1 AMTLMY
7 LKQKTFYE
15 AAASGPALRAASR
28 CPLAQQRNCPT
39 RKHNNAWRSTC
50 RSESTNLRN
59 QGGYEQE
66 LAASASPLDGA
77 ELPLGAGTPLIPV
90 LVSDDEVSES
100 RVAAAAVTPQP
111 TIKVTGELRRKA
123 WALSSVLKV
132 FVSRVDPNYA
142 QPWQMCPQ
150 RTGTGSAFVLD
161 TNKRTILTNSHVVS
175 NATAVYVRRPG
186 AAKKFKAEIICDG
199 KVCDLALLTVRDD
212 AFWAAELRGL
222 EFVDVP
228 ELQSPIAVAGYPVG
242 GDNIS
247 VTKGIVSR
255 IALVRYSATARLL
268 SIQID
273 AAINPGNSG
282 GPAFANLEGGKVA
295 GVAFSKNVSS
305 STDNIGYIIPHRVVK
320 HFLEDAEAYGTYRG
334 VPSPGLLTQDLENP
348 AQRAY
353 LKVPEGTSGVLVVK
367 TDPLS
372 AAHGTVQKNDV
383 ILEVDGVSIADDG
396 TVEFREDER
405 LEFTHIIRAKHIDE
419 RIHLKLLRDGQEL
432 CVSYLLKAKDHL
444 VPVLDAVD
452 AVPSYLIVGGLVFA
466 PLSSPFLEMVFG
478 GGGGRR
484 SRRAD
489 IPVPVLAALNQNKVR
504 KGQQVVLLVQVLA
517 HEINHGYRYSVVP
530 CESFNGQRLHSLRHL
545 VELVDK
551 CDQPF
556 LNFGLEGGRLITM
569 RTAEVRGAGPQ
580 ILSTNAISSDRSPD
594 MLLPKPEDEDWDA
607 AGEWD
612 STAAQA
618 DGGLGATGD
627 SDLDC

>member
-1 AMTLMY
+1 MMQLH
-7 LKQKTFYE
+7 LQQNKLHQ
-15 AAASGPALRAASR
+15 SAASR
-28 CPLAQQRNCPT
+28 PLPFRAAARCSSRAHRDCSRPRQTHARRFLLTSPSSFSN
-39 RKHNNAWRSTC
+39 RG
-50 RSESTNLRN
+50 E
-59 QGGYEQE
+59 YEQE

-77 ELPLGAGTPLIPV
+77 ELPLGSGTPLIPA
-90 LVSDDEVSES
+90 LTSDDDASES
-100 RVAAAAVTPQP
+100 RVAAAAAPPPP
-111 TIKVTGELRRKA
+111 TIKVTGEMRRKA

-161 TNKRTILTNSHVVS
+161 TTKRTILTNSHVVS

-186 AAKKFKAEIICDG
+186 AAKKFKAEVVCDG

-282 GPAFANLEGGKVA
+282 GPAFMDLEGGKVA

-320 HFLEDAEAYGTYRG
+320 HFLEEAEQRGTYRG
-334 VPSPGLLTQDLENP
+334 VPSPGFHTQDLENP

-353 LKVPEGTSGVLVVK
+353 LKVPEGSSGVLVVK

-372 AAHGTVQKNDV
+372 AAHGAILKDDV
-383 ILEVDGVSIADDG
+383 ILEVDGVAIADDG

-405 LEFTHIIRAKHIDE
+405 LEFTYIIRAKHIDE
-419 RIHLKLLRDGQEL
+419 HIHLKLLRDGQEI
-432 CVSYLLKAKDHL
+432 CVSYPLKAKDHL

-484 SRRAD
+484 SRRSD
-489 IPVPVLAALNQNKVR
+489 IPVPVLAALNQNKLR

-530 CESFNGQRLHSLRHL
+530 CESFNGRRLHSLRHL
-545 VELVDK
+545 AHLVDT
-551 CDQPF
+551 CEQPF
-556 LNFGLEGGRLITM
+556 LNFGLEGGRLITL
-569 RTAEVRGAGPQ
+569 RTAEVRAAGPQ

-607 AGEWD
+607 AGEWNQ
-612 STAAQA
+612 AEVQA
-618 DGGLGATGD
+618 DGGLGANGD
-627 SDLDC
+627 SDLDA

>member
-1 AMTLMY
+1 M
-7 LKQKTFYE
+7 
-15 AAASGPALRAASR
+15 ASGQPFRILQCTACVNGDKMSVIAPVSLKVAASR
-28 CPLAQQRNCPT
+28 SSLARLDNLPT
-39 RKHNNAWRSTC
+39 RKHRNLQRCGSLFSINGNN
-50 RSESTNLRN
+50 
-59 QGGYEQE
+59 QDGYGQE
-66 LAASASPLDGA
+66 LAATANPLDGA
-77 ELPLGAGTPLIPV
+77 ELPLGGGTPLIAA
-90 LVSDDEVSES
+90 LGSDDDASES
-100 RVAAAAVTPQP
+100 RVVAAATPPQP

-161 TNKRTILTNSHVVS
+161 TGKRTILTNSHVVS

-186 AAKKFKAEIICDG
+186 AAKKFKAEVVCEG
-199 KVCDLALLTVRDD
+199 K
-212 AFWAAELRGL
+212 
-222 EFVDVP
+222 
-228 ELQSPIAVAGYPVG
+228 SPIAVAGYPVG

-282 GPAFANLEGGKVA
+282 GPAFADLEGGKVA
-295 GVAFSKNVSS
+295 AQ
-305 STDNIGYIIPHRVVK
+305 
-320 HFLEDAEAYGTYRG
+320 EAEMYGTYRG
-334 VPSPGLLTQDLENP
+334 VPSPGFLTQDLENP

-353 LKVPEGTSGVLVVK
+353 LKMPEMMSGVLVVK

-372 AAHGTVQKNDV
+372 AAHSAVQKNDV
-383 ILEVDGVSIADDG
+383 ILEVDGVPIADDG

-405 LEFTHIIRAKHIDE
+405 LEFTYLIRAKHIGED
-419 RIHLKLLRDGQEL
+419 IHLKALREGQEVCISFPL
-432 CVSYLLKAKDHL
+432 RAKDHL

-452 AVPSYLIVGGLVFA
+452 AVPSYFIVGGLVFA

-489 IPVPVLAALNQNKVR
+489 IPVPVLAALNQNKVL
-504 KGQQVVLLVQVLA
+504 KGQQVLA

-530 CESFNGQRLHSLRHL
+530 CESFGGRRLHSLRHL
-545 VELVDK
+545 VHLVDV

-556 LNFGLEGGRLITM
+556 MNFGLEGGRLITL
-569 RTAEVRGAGPQ
+569 RTAEVREAGPQ
-580 ILSTNAISSDRSPD
+580 ILATNAISSDRSPD

-607 AGEWD
+607 ASEWD
-612 STAAQA
+612 PAAGQA
-618 DGGLGATGD
+618 DGGMGATGD
-627 SDLDC
+627 SDLDG

>member
-1 AMTLMY
+1 M
-7 LKQKTFYE
+7 
-15 AAASGPALRAASR
+15 
-28 CPLAQQRNCPT
+28 
-39 RKHNNAWRSTC
+39 
-50 RSESTNLRN
+50 
-59 QGGYEQE
+59 
-66 LAASASPLDGA
+66 
-77 ELPLGAGTPLIPV
+77 
-90 LVSDDEVSES
+90 
-100 RVAAAAVTPQP
+100 
-111 TIKVTGELRRKA
+111 RRKA

-132 FVSRVDPNYA
+132 FVSKVDPNYA

-150 RTGTGSAFVLD
+150 RTSTGSAFVLD
-161 TNKRTILTNSHVVS
+161 TKKRQILTNSHVVA

-186 AAKKFKAEIICDG
+186 AARKFKAELVCDG
-199 KVCDLALLTVRDD
+199 KVCDLALLTVHDD

-282 GPAFANLEGGKVA
+282 GPAFADLEGGKVA

-305 STDNIGYIIPHRVVK
+305 STDNIGYIIPYRVVK
-320 HFLEDAEAYGTYRG
+320 HFLEDAESHGTYRG
-334 VPSPGLLTQDLENP
+334 VPSPGFFTQDLENP
-348 AQRAY
+348 AQRAF
-353 LKVPEGTSGVLVVK
+353 LKMPEGVSGVMVVK

-372 AAHGTVQKNDV
+372 AAHGAVQKNDV
-383 ILEVDGVSIADDG
+383 VLEVDAVPIADDG

-405 LEFTHIIRAKHIDE
+405 LEFSAIIRAKHVGE
-419 RIHLKLLRDGQEL
+419 QVHLKLLRDGQEL
-432 CVSYLLKAKDHL
+432 CVSYELRAKDHL

-489 IPVPVLAALNQNKVR
+489 IPVPVLAALNQNKTR

-530 CESFNGQRLHSLRHL
+530 CESFNGTRLHSLRHL
-545 VELVDK
+545 AHLVDG

-556 LNFGLEGGRLITM
+556 LNFGLEGGRLITLA
-569 RTAEVRGAGPQ
+569 TADVRAAGPQ
-580 ILSTNAISSDRSPD
+580 ILSTNAIASDRSPD
-594 MLLPKPEDEDWDA
+594 MALPKPEDEDWD
-607 AGEWD
+607 
-612 STAAQA
+612 TAAA
-618 DGGLGATGD
+618 VDENPAGGLTGGD
-627 SDLDC
+627 SDGE

>member
-1 AMTLMY
+1 MTPHCKFGLYKPTGRPAAHAQPSRVSGCTYRSPATRHIYKPNSADSY
-7 LKQKTFYE
+7 LTFTTSNHDHFE
-15 AAASGPALRAASR
+15 GLNR
-28 CPLAQQRNCPT
+28 
-39 RKHNNAWRSTC
+39 
-50 RSESTNLRN
+50 
-59 QGGYEQE
+59 E
-66 LAASASPLDGA
+66 LAATNSPLDAGD
-77 ELPLGAGTPLIPV
+77 LPLRGGSPLNGV
-90 LVSDDEVSES
+90 LNSDDDVLEA
-100 RVAAAAVTPQP
+100 RVPAAAVPAP

-150 RTGTGSAFVLD
+150 RTSTGSAFVLD
-161 TNKRTILTNSHVVS
+161 TDKRTILTNSHVVS
-175 NATAVYVRRPG
+175 NATAIYVRRPG
-186 AAKKFKAEIICDG
+186 LAKKFKAELVCEG

-222 EFVDVP
+222 DFVDVP

-282 GPAFANLEGGKVA
+282 GPAFVDLEGGKVA
-295 GVAFSKNVSS
+295 GVAFSKNVST

-320 HFLEDAEAYGTYRG
+320 HFLAEAETHGCYRG
-334 VPSPGLLTQDLENP
+334 VPSPGFLTQDLENP

-353 LKVPEGTSGVLVVK
+353 LRMPDGASGVMVVK

-372 AAHGTVQKNDV
+372 GAHGTLLRNDV
-383 ILEVDGVSIADDG
+383 VLEVDGVAVADDG

-405 LEFTHIIRAKHIDE
+405 LEFAHIIRAKHIGEDV
-419 RIHLKLLRDGQEL
+419 HFKLLRDGQEV
-432 CVSYLLKAKDHL
+432 CVSYPLRAKDHL

-452 AVPSYLIVGGLVFA
+452 AVPSYFIVGGLVFA

-489 IPVPVLAALNQNKVR
+489 VPVPVLAALNQNKIR

-517 HEINHGYRYSVVP
+517 HEINHGYRYSVTP
-530 CESFNGQRLHSLRHL
+530 CESFNGRRLHSLRHL
-545 VELVDK
+545 AHLVDT

-556 LNFGLEGGRLITM
+556 LNFGLEGGRLITLQ
-569 RTAEVRGAGPQ
+569 TAEVRAAGPQ

-594 MLLPKPEDEDWDA
+594 MRLPQPEDEDWEA
-607 AGEWD
+607 AGRWSDEED
-612 STAAQA
+612 PLLGN
-618 DGGLGATGD
+618 GGGIGGD
-627 SDLDC
+627 SDQDG

>member
-1 AMTLMY
+1 M
-7 LKQKTFYE
+7 
-15 AAASGPALRAASR
+15 
-28 CPLAQQRNCPT
+28 
-39 RKHNNAWRSTC
+39 
-50 RSESTNLRN
+50 
-59 QGGYEQE
+59 
-66 LAASASPLDGA
+66 
-77 ELPLGAGTPLIPV
+77 
-90 LVSDDEVSES
+90 
-100 RVAAAAVTPQP
+100 
-111 TIKVTGELRRKA
+111 RRKA

-132 FVSRVDPNYA
+132 FVSKVDPNYA

-150 RTGTGSAFVLD
+150 RTSTGSAFVLD
-161 TNKRTILTNSHVVS
+161 TAKRTILTNSHVVS

-186 AAKKFKAEIICDG
+186 AAKKFKAEVVCDG
-199 KVCDLALLTVRDD
+199 KVCDLALLTVRED

-255 IALVRYSATARLL
+255 IALVRYSAAARLL

-282 GPAFANLEGGKVA
+282 GPAFVDLEGGKVA
-295 GVAFSKNVSS
+295 GVAFSKNISS
-305 STDNIGYIIPHRVVK
+305 STDNIGYIIPYRVVK
-320 HFLEDAEAYGTYRG
+320 HFLAEADLHGSYRG
-334 VPSPGLLTQDLENP
+334 VPSPGFLTQDLENP
-348 AQRAY
+348 AQRAF
-353 LKVPEGTSGVLVVK
+353 LKMPDGVSGVMVVK

-372 AAHGTVQKNDV
+372 GAHGSVLKNDV
-383 ILEVDGVSIADDG
+383 VLEVDGVPVADDG

-405 LEFTHIIRAKHIDE
+405 LEFTHIIRAKHIGE
-419 RIHLKLLRDGQEL
+419 QVHLKLLREGQEL
-432 CVSYLLKAKDHL
+432 CVSYPLRAKDHL

-452 AVPSYLIVGGLVFA
+452 AVPSYFIVGGLVFA

-489 IPVPVLAALNQNKVR
+489 IPVPVLAALNQNKTR

-530 CESFNGQRLHSLRHL
+530 CESINGRRLHSLRHL
-545 VELVDK
+545 THLVDT

-556 LNFGLEGGRLITM
+556 LNFGLEGGRLITLA
-569 RTAEVRGAGPQ
+569 TSEVRAAGPQ
-580 ILSTNAISSDRSPD
+580 ILLTNAISSDRSPD
-594 MLLPKPEDEDWDA
+594 MLLPKPDDEDWDA
-607 AGEWD
+607 AGAWD
-612 STAAQA
+612 DDDERAA
-618 DGGLGATGD
+618 GGLGGAGD
-627 SDLDC
+627 SDLE